1 MFSWTYSILLIYL
14 STLDELTCSRVL
26 DAVNQKS
33 VYVSEYC
40 PKMQYCKEGTHVMC
54 MFYNKDK
61 EMGPHCLNSPN
72 ITITPVL
79 ASKLLE
85 ISNAIRSKVALGR
98 EKGKDGKPLPRG
110 FGMLRLQ
117 WDEELAT
124 FAQVLANQCVL
135 RHDICRATKTF
146 PDPGQT
152 AGLVRYTYPDWNSIS
167 RTFPSGDD
175 NVPGLT
181 EDKLIYAIK
190 QSTKSWYI
198 QKTSVT
204 PEMIMNYPD
213 WLQHP
218 TKHAGKLYLEMITG
232 HATHMGCGISAYTE
246 YTYRNNFAAMSYNSV
261 QVICNFSAR
270 PSPGTSVYNTEPPI
284 DSPPGTQCGCPPGFN
299 EDEDCLCNES
309 FNYRPFSKDKPSC
322 NGKNCVPP
330 IVLLPIIAM
339 EDAPPHKLKSRRYNN
354 NTDDQFENMDIFS
367 NDNSDNSIHG
377 KEAYMTSDFEKTLRE
392 ARINLQQARA
402 LTHKEN
408 TWKIH
413 NGYFGKSSLA
423 PENRQTVPQATDL
436 GRTTIKH
443 NARKSIF
450 SNVNNF
456 KLPVKVLI
464 KKDVLPR
471 KDFAKVQNLVNK
483 YLNKKRNFTSAQPSE
498 EDKTRIKINEDIF
511 SNDSVSKIY
520 AKSTNVNADKK
531 VMHLLDNLEQE
542 VDHINFDQNE
552 KEILD
557 SKLRKI
563 YGRISNEPKNL
574 ISARKLE
581 DNAYKSKNNEEREN
595 FIKYENRVNEH
606 LMNVESEPQIYLR
619 DTKNGRTLNFDDR
632 NYQNRLV
639 EKERDYED
647 NLGTLKKRLEKPI
660 NDNVYDINANL
671 NFNRLLD
678 RNTRTMNALVEYSHG
693 QDNTDRDLM
702 NYRNDEKIN
711 RRNIRKNDLPD
722 ERYVSKNYEDPRQK
736 NYYPVSRMLS
746 DGQLNYKRR
755 KYYQDKLDYLE
766 RKLQK
771 VRNHRRHNKPNENR
785 QLRPFKVDRN
795 ELEVRPGQQK
805 IRKNIFYIP
814 DRARSVHGI

>member
-1 MFSWTYSILLIYL
+1 
-14 STLDELTCSRVL
+14 
-26 DAVNQKS
+26 
-33 VYVSEYC
+33 
-40 PKMQYCKEGTHVMC
+40 
-54 MFYNKDK
+54 
-61 EMGPHCLNSPN
+61 
-72 ITITPVL
+72 
-79 ASKLLE
+79 
-85 ISNAIRSKVALGR
+85 
-98 EKGKDGKPLPRG
+98 
-110 FGMLRLQ
+110 
-117 WDEELAT
+117 
-124 FAQVLANQCVL
+124 
-135 RHDICRATKTF
+135 
-146 PDPGQT
+146 
-152 AGLVRYTYPDWNSIS
+152 
-167 RTFPSGDD
+167 
-175 NVPGLT
+175 
-181 EDKLIYAIK
+181 
-190 QSTKSWYI
+190 
-198 QKTSVT
+198 
-204 PEMIMNYPD
+204 
-213 WLQHP
+213 
-218 TKHAGKLYLEMITG
+218 MITG

-246 YTYRNNFAAMSYNSV
+246 YTYRNNFAAMSYN
-261 QVICNFSAR
+261 
-270 PSPGTSVYNTEPPI
+270 
-284 DSPPGTQCGCPPGFN
+284 
-299 EDEDCLCNES
+299 
-309 FNYRPFSKDKPSC
+309 
-322 NGKNCVPP
+322 
-330 IVLLPIIAM
+330 
-339 EDAPPHKLKSRRYNN
+339 
-354 NTDDQFENMDIFS
+354 
-367 NDNSDNSIHG
+367 
-377 KEAYMTSDFEKTLRE
+377 AYMTSDFEKTLRE

-498 EDKTRIKINEDIF
+498 EEDKTRIKINEDIF

-542 VDHINFDQNE
+542 VNHINFDQNE

-595 FIKYENRVNEH
+595 FLKYENRVNEH

-619 DTKNGRTLNFDDR
+619 DTKNGRALNFDDT

-678 RNTRTMNALVEYSHG
+678 RNTRTMNAIVEYSHG
-693 QDNTDRDLM
+693 HDNTERDLM

-736 NYYPVSRMLS
+736 NYYPVSHMLS

-771 VRNHRRHNKPNENR
+771 TLASQSNMDEYFTLSDLKFPPANLKREELDGSCEGEMIKKGMTTVMME
-785 QLRPFKVDRN
+785 DRCIWRT
-795 ELEVRPGQQK
+795 ETWCAE
-805 IRKNIFYIP
+805 
-814 DRARSVHGI
+814 DT